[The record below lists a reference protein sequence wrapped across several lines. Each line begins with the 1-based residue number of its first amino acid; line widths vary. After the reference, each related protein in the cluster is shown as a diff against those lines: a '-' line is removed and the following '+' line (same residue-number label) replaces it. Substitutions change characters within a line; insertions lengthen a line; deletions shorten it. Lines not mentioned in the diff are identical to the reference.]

1 MAWHIKI
8 ALFIILTVILQVAFF
23 PAHFADPFKPNL
35 FMIFI
40 VYLGFRGSMQW
51 GGVGAF
57 LLGLL
62 QDSISGIYF
71 GLNGLTCLLIFI
83 MLKAVAHRLYTNS
96 RLLMVLGVFLATIVN
111 GLLSMLVLLVFS
123 VAEGIYSTILP
134 DIVPQSIMTALI
146 AYMVYSVVP
155 SGKREEMV

>member
-1 MAWHIKI
+1 MIWHIKI
-8 ALFIILTVILQVAFF
+8 VLLIILTVVLQVAFF
-23 PAHFADPFKPNL
+23 PTHFADPFKPNL
-35 FMIFI
+35 FMIFV
-40 VYLGFRGSMQW
+40 VYLGFRGSKRW

-111 GLLSMLVLLVFS
+111 GLLSLSVLLVFPG
-123 VAEGIYSTILP
+123 AEGIYSTILP
-134 DIVPQSIMTALI
+134 DIVPQSLMTALI
-146 AYMVYSVVP
+146 AHLVYSVVP
-155 SGKREEMV
+155 PGKREDMV